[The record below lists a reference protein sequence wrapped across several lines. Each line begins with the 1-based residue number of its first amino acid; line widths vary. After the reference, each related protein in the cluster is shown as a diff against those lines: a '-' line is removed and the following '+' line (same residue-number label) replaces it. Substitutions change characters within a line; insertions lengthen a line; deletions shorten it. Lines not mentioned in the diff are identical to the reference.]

1 MGPQPVLEAKP
12 PFYIP
17 GSYANWVVLAH
28 PPLSKEYG
36 CQGEVRTHKIAES
49 SPTGEQFESYL
60 WLGNCVN
67 LGRPLTCLGLFP
79 GVCRPYQWKSTHWA
93 ASPFS
98 SSPFERAPRCF
109 LQREVR
115 WGAVSSSSQSSP
127 VREGGARTGVGKVK
141 SAFGVL
147 QFNLISQY
155 GREKPS
161 WPSSDVMKPLALPC
175 G

>member
-49 SPTGEQFESYL
+49 SPTGEQFESDL

-67 LGRPLTCLGLFP
+67 LGRPLTYLGLFP

-115 WGAVSSSSQSSP
+115 WGVVSSSSQSSP

-141 SAFGVL
+141 PAFGVL
-147 QFNLISQY
+147 QFNLIS
-155 GREKPS
+155 
-161 WPSSDVMKPLALPC
+161 
-175 G
+175 